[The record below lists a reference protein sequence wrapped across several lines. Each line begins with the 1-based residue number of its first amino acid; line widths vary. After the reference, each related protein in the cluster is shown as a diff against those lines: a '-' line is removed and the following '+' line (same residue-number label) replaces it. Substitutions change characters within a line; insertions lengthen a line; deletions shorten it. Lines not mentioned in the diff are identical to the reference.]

1 VSEHDVEM
9 GNRHPE
15 MTRVETLGIGR
26 RRLLKIGAAA
36 GLLGVFGARSA
47 EAEDDVNGPLTPWF
61 GPGGPGSG
69 AGLTWAHGLNLSLT
83 GAGAP
88 YGLVMSQGATIAAN
102 LIKASGG
109 PDIVIKLNDHQNGDI
124 QASVTGV
131 RRMIEQ
137 EKIQSLGTSWGACS
151 QALFPLVASSG
162 VTTFW
167 SGGANASAFG
177 KKNFWITHALFAVDP
192 CMGAL
197 ACMAKKY
204 PDAKRLAI
212 LGQLEDGM
220 PAINDI
226 APKVWPQ
233 VSVGEVAMKEIVN
246 IGTTDF
252 GSIIA
257 KLKAAKADLIF
268 TTMFADDL
276 GYLVKQVREA
286 NIEVPILCFDVAP
299 SVPDIAGPAIAKN
312 LYLAMDGYLPENA
325 NPYNRI
331 FVEAHNKAY
340 GKDPAYHTATFFEAT
355 NVLWATISR
364 TIKAGK
370 QPGLGNLSETI
381 DREPEFP
388 SVFGGGKDKAGVMTF
403 EKDHGVIKPLGVY
416 SVGLGGKL
424 TTVASIVKN
433 STNVEFA

>member
-1 VSEHDVEM
+1 M
-9 GNRHPE
+9 GDHRR
-15 MTRVETLGIGR
+15 TDDSGRVPNQEGTFDLER
-26 RRLLKIGAAA
+26 RMFLKAAGAA
-36 GLLGVFGARSA
+36 GLLGAFGVSGARA
-47 EAEDDVNGPLTPWF
+47 ADDVAGPLTPWF
-61 GPGGPGSG
+61 GPGGPSSG
-69 AGLTWAHGLNLSLT
+69 AGLTWNHGLNLSLT

-88 YGLVMSQGATIAAN
+88 YGLVMSQGATIAAS

-109 PDIVIKLNDHQNGDI
+109 PDIAIKLNDHQNGDI

-131 RRMIEQ
+131 RRLIER

-151 QALFPLVASSG
+151 QALFPLIGSSG

-177 KKNFWITHALFAVDP
+177 KKDFWITHALFAIDP
-192 CMGAL
+192 STGAL

-204 PDAKRLAI
+204 PSAKRMAI

-220 PAINDI
+220 PAVNDI
-226 APKVWPQ
+226 APRVWPQ
-233 VSVGEVAMKEIVN
+233 VAGGEIAMKEIVN

-257 KLKAAKADLIF
+257 KLKAAKVDIIF

-276 GYLVKQVREA
+276 GYLVKQIREA
-286 NIEVPILCFDVAP
+286 NIDVPLLCFDVAP
-299 SVPDIAGPAIAKN
+299 SVPNIAGPAIAKEC
-312 LYLAMDGYLPENA
+312 YLAMDGYLPENP

-331 FVEAHNKAY
+331 FVEAHNKAF

-355 NVLWATISR
+355 NVLWATIAR

-370 QPGLGNLSETI
+370 QPGLGALSETI
-381 DREPEFP
+381 DASPDFP
-388 SVFGGGKDKAGVMTF
+388 SVFGGTKDKAGVMTF
-403 EKDHGVIKPLGVY
+403 EKDHSVVKPLGVY

-424 TTVASIVKN
+424 TPVASIRKN
-433 STNVEFA
+433 STDVVFA